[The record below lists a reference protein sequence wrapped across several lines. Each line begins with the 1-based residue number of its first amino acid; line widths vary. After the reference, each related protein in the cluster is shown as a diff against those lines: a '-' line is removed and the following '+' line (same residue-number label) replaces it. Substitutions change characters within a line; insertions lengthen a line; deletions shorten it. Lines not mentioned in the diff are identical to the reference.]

1 MPLRHRSPGQ
11 GLKVRSPWCAP
22 SDLSAT

>member
-1 MPLRHRSPGQ
+1 MPLRHRSPSQ